1 MGRILRRSASVLVAC
16 SIVWAMPVNASA
28 VTMDRQRALAAARF
42 LVASQKPNGSFP
54 GFSPIGSTADA
65 VLDLVALGRGATPL
79 EDALG
84 FLQRQVM
91 RGNADTVGL
100 QAKVALA
107 VEAAGADP
115 ASFGGHNLIAEI
127 FATALPSGRF
137 GTASVLDQAL
147 ALLALRGD
155 GVKLTS
161 GPFTWLADAQ
171 CPDGG
176 WQYDRPHRSTEGP
189 HCFDRSNPKDFS
201 GSDSNTTAYAIM
213 ALHSAVSPARD
224 PFAFLDRLR
233 DEKPGHQKG
242 GWGFTWGFRTT
253 DANSTALVL
262 QAYAVAARPLPAG
275 SRNAL
280 RALQYRCGAVAYSW
294 TAGGARTGRDVG
306 ATIGAILGFLRAPVP
321 PSGAVSG
328 ELADT
333 SCGT

>member
-1 MGRILRRSASVLVAC
+1 VLVAC
-16 SIVWAMPVNASA
+16 SIVWALPVHALA
-28 VTMDRQRALAAARF
+28 VTTDRQRAFAAARF

-91 RGNADTVGL
+91 RGNADTIGL
-100 QAKVALA
+100 DAKVALA
-107 VEAAGADP
+107 LEAAGADP
-115 ASFGGHNLIAEI
+115 ASFGGHDLITEI
-127 FATALPSGRF
+127 QTTALPSGRY
-137 GTASVLDQAL
+137 GAASVLDQAL

-176 WQYDRPHRSTEGP
+176 WQYDRPHRASEGP
-189 HCFDRSNPKDFS
+189 HCFDRSNPHDVT
-201 GSDSNTTAYAIM
+201 GSDSNTTAYAVM
-213 ALHSAVSPARD
+213 ALHGAVSPAHD
-224 PFAFLDRLR
+224 PFRFLSHLR
-233 DEKPGHQKG
+233 DMEPGRQNG

-262 QAYAVAARPLPAG
+262 QAYAVAAEPLPTGA
-275 SRNAL
+275 RNAL
-280 RALQYRCGAVAYSW
+280 RALQYPCGAVAYSW
-294 TAGGARTGRDVG
+294 TGGGTRTGRDVG

-328 ELADT
+328 EFAHT
-333 SCGT
+333 SCPT